1 MKLKLTRPLVFFD
14 LETTGLDLAK
24 DRIIELSYYKFYPNG
39 SSESKTYRIN
49 PEQHIS
55 AESTQIH
62 GITDDDVRDCPT
74 FKQVAPEIV
83 KAWEGCDMAGYN
95 SNHFDIPMMAEE
107 LLRAD
112 VDFDLKKR
120 NCIDAFVIFQKNE
133 PRNLTAAYRF
143 YCDKDL
149 TAAQSA
155 DADTKATAE
164 VLFAQLERYENL
176 PDTVEDLAAYTT
188 KNNAVDFAGRII
200 YDAQGREIF
209 SFGKYRGEAV
219 KDVLLKDPGYYSWMM
234 QGAFPEY
241 TKKVLTRI
249 YIETKKKH

>member
-83 KAWEGCDMAGYN
+83 KAWEGCDG
-95 SNHFDIPMMAEE
+95 
-107 LLRAD
+107 RA
-112 VDFDLKKR
+112 
-120 NCIDAFVIFQKNE
+120 
-133 PRNLTAAYRF
+133 
-143 YCDKDL
+143 
-149 TAAQSA
+149 A
-155 DADTKATAE
+155 DGTEKG
-164 VLFAQLERYENL
+164 R
-176 PDTVEDLAAYTT
+176 
-188 KNNAVDFAGRII
+188 AGR
-200 YDAQGREIF
+200 R
-209 SFGKYRGEAV
+209 
-219 KDVLLKDPGYYSWMM
+219 
-234 QGAFPEY
+234 
-241 TKKVLTRI
+241 T
-249 YIETKKKH
+249 ETAGSVR